1 MAVATQRLKRPATS
15 ETPGKERLRRDV
27 GLTSLMFVSLGSII
41 GSGWLFGAL
50 YASQIAGPAA
60 LISWAL
66 GAIFML
72 TLALVH
78 AELGGAYPVS
88 GATARFPHFS
98 HGNTVGYTVGW
109 LWWLGAV
116 TVAPIE
122 VEAAL
127 QYFTHYL
134 PWLTTTS
141 GGETVLTAQGYGVA
155 VLLMALFTVVNVLG
169 VRWLARANTPI
180 TAWKL
185 AVPLLAIA
193 ALMVT
198 RFNTSNFHASGG
210 FMPFGWH
217 GVFSAMAT
225 GGVIFAYQGFEQAVQ
240 LGGESARPRRNIP
253 ISVVGAMLI
262 GVAVYMLLQI
272 AFIGAL
278 EPSDLR
284 HGWTK
289 LAFNGLV
296 GPFAGLASAV
306 GLAWLAILLYVDAAI
321 SPGGTGLLYT
331 GTSARVSYALGR
343 QGWWPQIFGRLSW
356 RGIPLISTLLSFA
369 IGVVVF
375 LPFPGWQKLVG
386 FITAASTMTYGMAAV
401 AMVSLRLQDPKR
413 DRPFRLPAMWVV
425 APFGFVV
432 ANLVVYWSSWPTVW
446 RLEIALAIGF
456 LVFLAYLPFARRRG
470 EMQQLDLRSAAW
482 LPPYLA
488 GIALISWL
496 GRYDGREVIPDWVDL
511 GVVAVFSVAIF
522 ALAIAV
528 RLRPDRA
535 QEYISVV
542 SEEAAEEDAALESA
556 DEPLMRERDLQ
567 R

>member
-1 MAVATQRLKRPATS
+1 
-15 ETPGKERLRRDV
+15 
-27 GLTSLMFVSLGSII
+27 MFVSLGSII

-66 GAIFML
+66 GAVFML
-72 TLALVH
+72 TLALIH
-78 AELGGAYPVS
+78 AELGGAYPIS

-127 QYFTHYL
+127 QYFTHYV

-155 VLLMALFTVVNVLG
+155 VLLMAMFTVVNVLG

-185 AVPLLAIA
+185 AIPLVAIA
-193 ALMVT
+193 ALMAT
-198 RFNTSNFHASGG
+198 RFNSSNFSASGG

-278 EPSDLR
+278 EPSDLK

-306 GLAWLAILLYVDAAI
+306 GLAWLAILLYIDAAI

-343 QGWWPQIFGRLSW
+343 QGWWPQIFGRISW

-386 FITAASTMTYGMAAV
+386 FITAASSMTYGMAAV

-470 EMQQLDLRSAAW
+470 ESQRLDLRSAAW
-482 LPPYLA
+482 LPPYLV

-511 GVVAVFSVAIF
+511 GVVAVFSIAIF

-528 RLRPDRA
+528 RLRPEQA
-535 QEYISVV
+535 QDYIAVV

-556 DEPLMRERDLQ
+556 DEPLSRERDLQ

>member
-1 MAVATQRLKRPATS
+1 MAVATQRLTRPV
-15 ETPGKERLRRDV
+15 TPSAPEEARLRRDV

-66 GAIFML
+66 GAVFML

-78 AELGGAYPVS
+78 AELGGAYPIS

-98 HGNTVGYTVGW
+98 HGNTVGYAVGW

-127 QYFTHYL
+127 QYFTHYV

-185 AVPLLAIA
+185 AIPLVAIA
-193 ALMVT
+193 ALLAT
-198 RFNTSNFHASGG
+198 RFHSSNFSASGG

-262 GVAVYMLLQI
+262 GVAVYILLQI

-278 EPSDLR
+278 EPSDLK

-343 QGWWPQIFGRLSW
+343 QGWWPQLFGRLSW

-386 FITAASTMTYGMAAV
+386 FITAASSMTYGMAAV
-401 AMVSLRLQDPKR
+401 AMVSLRLQDPER

-425 APFGFVV
+425 APFGFAV

-446 RLEIALAIGF
+446 RLEVALAIGF

-470 EMQQLDLRSAAW
+470 EAHRLDLRSAAW

-496 GRYDGREVIPDWVDL
+496 GRYGGREVIPDWVDL

-522 ALAIAV
+522 ALAIAL
-528 RLRPDRA
+528 RLRPERA

-542 SEEAAEEDAALESA
+542 SEEAAEEEAALEGA
-556 DEPLMRERDLQ
+556 DEPLRRERDLQ

>member
-1 MAVATQRLKRPATS
+1 MAVATQRLRRPV
-15 ETPGKERLRRDV
+15 TPAAPEEARLRRDV

-66 GAIFML
+66 GAVFML

-78 AELGGAYPVS
+78 AELGGAYPIS

-98 HGNTVGYTVGW
+98 HGNTVGYAVGW

-155 VLLMALFTVVNVLG
+155 VLLMAVFTVVNVLG

-185 AVPLLAIA
+185 AIPLVAIF
-193 ALMVT
+193 ALMAT
-198 RFNTSNFHASGG
+198 RFHSSNFTASGG

-278 EPSDLR
+278 EPSDLK

-386 FITAASTMTYGMAAV
+386 FITAASSMTYGMAAV

-446 RLEIALAIGF
+446 RLEVALGIGF
-456 LVFLAYLPFARRRG
+456 LVFLAYLPFARRRL
-470 EMQQLDLRSAAW
+470 ETHRLDLRSAAW
-482 LPPYLA
+482 LPPYLV

-511 GVVAVFSVAIF
+511 GVVAAFSIAIF

-528 RLRPDRA
+528 RLRPEQA

-542 SEEAAEEDAALESA
+542 SEEAAEEEAALEGA
-556 DEPLMRERDLQ
+556 DEPLRQERDLQ